1 MVVYIYTLLQSLIYI
16 VLRGGVFLLYVLQV
30 GEICRWRVGEL
41 DFYRGKIK
49 NQVTIAMISL
59 VK

>member
-1 MVVYIYTLLQSLIYI
+1 M
-16 VLRGGVFLLYVLQV
+16 GVFLLYVLQV